1 MKLKKALA
9 TFLAAAML
17 SLLAAG
23 CGSQKDPVQDAPQNG
38 ADAGQWPARGISLIV
53 PFKAG
58 GDTDYYARLYAQYL
72 EKE

>member
-38 ADAGQWPARGISLIV
+38 ADAG
-53 PFKAG
+53 K
-58 GDTDYYARLYAQYL
+58 
-72 EKE
+72 